1 MISLNIKSKNL
12 VVLVVIAVIAI
23 LILGWTMLGPSPSG
37 SDEGTDEPIDEDLIS
52 TSTSDLILP
61 LSAFTSN
68 WIVGSE
74 PDSMSTI
81 PACDEASSVSYQ
93 TRDAHYTQILSIYVM
108 KYDSIEN
115 ASNAYWD
122 QFHQKEDKYSVSSIK
137 IDSGGFE
144 YDLLDRVFY
153 LTYHKANILVVMKV
167 TYSTMDALETYAN
180 MQSDRLK

>member
-1 MISLNIKSKNL
+1 MISLSSNSKNL
-12 VVLVVIAVIAI
+12 VALVVIAVIAM

-37 SDEGTDEPIDEDLIS
+37 SDEGTDEPIDEDPIS

-61 LSAFTSN
+61 LSALTSN
-68 WIVGSE
+68 WIVGSD
-74 PDSMSTI
+74 PDPMSTI
-81 PACDEASSVSYQ
+81 PASVEASSVSYQ
-93 TRDAHYTQILSIYVM
+93 TRDAYYTQILSIYVL

-137 IDSGGFE
+137 IASGGFE

-153 LTYHKANILVVMKV
+153 LTFHKANILVVLKV
-167 TYSTMDALETYAN
+167 TNSNMDALETYAYL
-180 MQSDRLK
+180 QSDRLN